1 MHHECPK
8 YPKTQENDQ
17 KWPQK
22 VKTLEITK
30 ITLKPQKKKKNPLE
44 TSENDQ
50 NTHKLSQNTLDILDF
65 AGILVDFKLHCSF

>member
-1 MHHECPK
+1 M
-8 YPKTQENDQ
+8 
-17 KWPQK
+17 
-22 VKTLEITK
+22 KTLEITK

-65 AGILVDFKLHCSF
+65 EGILVDFKLHCSF